1 MQDVET
7 DTKMVCP
14 PIHPCNIPLFPGAL
28 PVLTL
33 RSLIVCVC
41 LMVQC
46 EMFLSGRLGHLDG
59 LAKEEKSQ
67 NANFN
72 LIDKLYQISHHI
84 PNTQQHCFS
93 KHLTSTTL
101 MYPSNMG
108 ILATQWTGVQ

>member
-1 MQDVET
+1 MQHT
-7 DTKMVCP
+7 TSSWRPSCP
-14 PIHPCNIPLFPGAL
+14 NLE
-28 PVLTL
+28 VSY
-33 RSLIVCVC
+33 SLC

-84 PNTQQHCFS
+84 PNTQQYCFS